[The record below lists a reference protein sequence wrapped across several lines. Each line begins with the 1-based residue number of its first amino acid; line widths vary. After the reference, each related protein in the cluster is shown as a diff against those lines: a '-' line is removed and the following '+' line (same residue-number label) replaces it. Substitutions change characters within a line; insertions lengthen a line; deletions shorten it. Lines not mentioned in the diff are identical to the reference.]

1 MLFIIYIYNPASSNR
16 SSVLIACSIP
26 CSDFFIPFV
35 LADSVFC
42 TKNSSI
48 PIVIRTIKSF
58 GKTYTIT

>member
-26 CSDFFIPFV
+26 CAIFSY
-35 LADSVFC
+35 LLLEDSVFC